1 MKNKFKI
8 LDEVKEELHARPYI
22 KLVSNLRTFH
32 FAYLIKDDQES
43 LAWKYLNKFLT
54 HLNFKSL
61 PEKKLKF
68 WIAEGKDLIIRYECH
83 TEFISLTL
91 IYPDKV
97 ESIVKKKKPKL
108 FDEKSLNTLPL
119 NFLIKFPGQL
129 IFSTWIE
136 MYPGNSKINPLEIEN
151 VFFHDNFAGSEVAE
165 KGAKIFMSF
174 KSDRTNY
181 FNTGFRRVFI
191 QNVSL
196 RSRRTGRLLQRIVE
210 LETYQVLSLIGLPKV
225 RDESKNLSKLEKEIS
240 NITRSVSELSK
251 EKLTNS
257 LISYPD
263 FQKNLNQLSYVVAQ
277 IENISSSINY
287 RISATFAYYKLVE
300 QRLSDLRETRLES
313 FQTCK
318 EFLNRRLEPAIRT
331 CEAFSK
337 RLESLATRAQRADNL
352 VRTQIEMGI
361 QLQNKDL
368 LMSMEKRASA
378 QLRLQEAVETLSL
391 VAITYY
397 LIGLISSIIKPINFD
412 SFFFSKEIF
421 ISISI
426 PIIFL
431 TIWFIAKI
439 LRKKIKK

>member
-1 MKNKFKI
+1 M
-8 LDEVKEELHARPYI
+8 
-22 KLVSNLRTFH
+22 
-32 FAYLIKDDQES
+32 
-43 LAWKYLNKFLT
+43 
-54 HLNFKSL
+54 
-61 PEKKLKF
+61 
-68 WIAEGKDLIIRYECH
+68 
-83 TEFISLTL
+83 
-91 IYPDKV
+91 
-97 ESIVKKKKPKL
+97 
-108 FDEKSLNTLPL
+108 
-119 NFLIKFPGQL
+119 
-129 IFSTWIE
+129 
-136 MYPGNSKINPLEIEN
+136 
-151 VFFHDNFAGSEVAE
+151 
-165 KGAKIFMSF
+165 
-174 KSDRTNY
+174 
-181 FNTGFRRVFI
+181 
-191 QNVSL
+191 
-196 RSRRTGRLLQRIVE
+196 E

-225 RDESKNLSKLEKEIS
+225 REESKNLNKLEKEIS

-277 IENISSSINY
+277 IESISSSINY

-378 QLRLQEAVETLSL
+378 QLRLQEAVESLSI

-397 LIGLISSIIKPINFD
+397 LIGLISTFIKPINFE

-421 ISISI
+421 ISVSI
-426 PIIFL
+426 PILLL
-431 TIWFIAKI
+431 TIWFLAKI
-439 LRKKIKK
+439 LRKKINK